1 MRNNFSGLIA
11 LVSVLF
17 MASGCTYKLSGTNSM
32 TKLDGTKVDYSKM
45 NQYKTAKSC
54 IEYGSRKDE
63 SMSVLDAA
71 QKAGITNV
79 VYVDISTLDREKC
92 VIVYGE

>member
-1 MRNNFSGLIA
+1 MKNNFSIFIT
-11 LVSVLF
+11 LVSVVF

-32 TKLDGTKVDYSKM
+32 TKLDGTKVDYSRM

-63 SMSVLDAA
+63 SISVLEAA
-71 QKAGITNV
+71 KTAGIKNV
-79 VYVDISTLDREKC
+79 VYVDISTLDRQQC

>member
-1 MRNNFSGLIA
+1 MKRNFLVIVA
-11 LVSVLF
+11 LLSVIV

-54 IEYGSRKDE
+54 IKYGSRNDE
-63 SMSVLDAA
+63 SISVLDAA
-71 QKAGITNV
+71 QKAGIKNI

-92 VIVYGE
+92 IIVYGE